1 MFVSTLF
8 ITAKTWEHPICPLVG
23 KQINKLVHRENGI
36 LFSTEKEVSN
46 QDKTERK
53 LYHILLSEKS

>member
-1 MFVSTLF
+1 MFLATLF
-8 ITAKTWEHPICPLVG
+8 IIAKIW
-23 KQINKLVHRENGI
+23 KKLMNIPVPGNGI